1 MAGAV
6 ALGILAAYAITR
18 TRRGGGVFDAIFL
31 LPLATSAVTLG
42 FGYILAFS
50 RAPFDWR
57 AAVWLIPVAHILVAL
72 PLVIRSIMPLL
83 RQIRPSVRQAAAML
97 GADPARVFREVDL
110 PIVGRAVVVGA
121 VFAFIISLGEF
132 GATTLLARPEW
143 STIPLAIY
151 RLLGQPG
158 LTNYGQAMAL
168 SVILMLVSAV
178 AIALM
183 ERVRWGEGAEF

>member
-1 MAGAV
+1 
-6 ALGILAAYAITR
+6 
-18 TRRGGGVFDAIFL
+18 
-31 LPLATSAVTLG
+31 
-42 FGYILAFS
+42 
-50 RAPFDWR
+50 
-57 AAVWLIPVAHILVAL
+57 
-72 PLVIRSIMPLL
+72 
-83 RQIRPSVRQAAAML
+83 ML

-110 PIVGRAVVVGA
+110 PIVARAVVVGA

-132 GATTLLARPEW
+132 GATTLIARPEW

-158 LTNYGQAMAL
+158 MANYGQAMAL

-183 ERVRWGEGAEF
+183 ERVRFGEEAEF